1 MRMLRENFMYNFQ
14 QQDLVYMTQE
24 EEDFAKN
31 FARFINEANILQL
44 YDLTNLAIRDI
55 GQNANAKIVFYDFAL
70 KIIVLLI
77 QK

>member
-1 MRMLRENFMYNFQ
+1 
-14 QQDLVYMTQE
+14 MTKE

-31 FARFINEANILQL
+31 FARFINEANILSL

-55 GQNANAKIVFYDFAL
+55 SQNANAKIVFYDFAL
-70 KIIVLLI
+70 RIIVLLI